1 MFEIPE
7 NWMWARL
14 GACFNVVMGSSPSG
28 NSITNNYD
36 GMEFHQGKI
45 CFSQMWLQQSDMYT
59 SEPSKVAPAESVLL
73 CVRAPVGTVNITD
86 REICIGRGL
95 ASISPACKM
104 TSLFAYYWI
113 STLQGDFIKKA
124 TGSTFIAIMA
134 DIVKEQLVPM
144 PPLAEQLKIVDIIE
158 CLYKQSNAIME
169 SL

>member
-1 MFEIPE
+1 
-7 NWMWARL
+7 MWARL
-14 GACFNVVMGSSPSG
+14 SACFNVVMGSSPNG

-36 GMEFHQGKI
+36 GLEFHQGKI
-45 CFSQMWLQQSDMYT
+45 CFSQMWLQQSNMYT
-59 SEPSKVAPAESVLL
+59 SDPSKVAPAGSVLL

-95 ASISPACKM
+95 ASISPVCKM

-124 TGSTFIAIMA
+124 TGSTFIAITA
-134 DIVKEQLVPM
+134 DTVKEQLVPI

-158 CLYKQSNAIME
+158 CLYKQSNAILE